1 MRNWEDLDDSSF
13 NEDNDEETNLCQIVD
28 ASTNKGEPTLDASSK
43 DEDSQPEE
51 IVNFDG
57 EEAIFK
63 SREDLI
69 KGYSQLLFVF
79 AHISKAYRKLNKRCS
94 TSWKRAW
101 GFQESSSISLS

>member
-1 MRNWEDLDDSSF
+1 MRTWEDLDDSSF

-51 IVNFDG
+51 TVNFDG

-69 KGYSQLLFVF
+69 KGYNQLLFAY
-79 AHISKAYRKLNKRCS
+79 AHISKAYRKLNKRC
-94 TSWKRAW
+94 
-101 GFQESSSISLS
+101 

>member
-1 MRNWEDLDDSSF
+1 M
-13 NEDNDEETNLCQIVD
+13 EERYVVNKPLMFKGANYNYCKEIMIAFFESTHIDMWDVIVD

-94 TSWKRAW
+94 TS
-101 GFQESSSISLS
+101 